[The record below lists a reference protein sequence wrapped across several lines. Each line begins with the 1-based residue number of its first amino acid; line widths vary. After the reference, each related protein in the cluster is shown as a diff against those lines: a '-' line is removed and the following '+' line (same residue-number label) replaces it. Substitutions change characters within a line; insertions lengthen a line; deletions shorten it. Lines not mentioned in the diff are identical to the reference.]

1 MAPSTA
7 ANTPLYSAWST
18 TKASKAVVLKPSKR
32 ITDSSRRLR
41 STAARAPAQIAANAP
56 ATASAAMIQNT
67 KVRLRLNDCTW
78 AMAGA
83 WVETSNWRSAK
94 KRRNGSTSVR
104 LRAYRR
110 KAG

>member
-1 MAPSTA
+1 M
-7 ANTPLYSAWST
+7 
-18 TKASKAVVLKPSKR
+18 LKPSKR

-67 KVRLRLNDCTW
+67 RVRLRLNDCTW